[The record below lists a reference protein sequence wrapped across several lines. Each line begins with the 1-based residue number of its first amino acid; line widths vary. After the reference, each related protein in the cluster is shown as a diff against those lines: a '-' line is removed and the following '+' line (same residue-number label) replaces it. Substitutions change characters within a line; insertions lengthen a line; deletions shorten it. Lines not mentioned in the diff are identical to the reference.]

1 LVLQQAPARAAN
13 IHLPATAA
21 VSSCRLAYALR
32 ACPPAAE
39 AAKEVLKENVSMPLL
54 MADLFSQIPI
64 LRPLKVRQWRG
75 QTGCRLMPT
84 WHRVG

>member
-1 LVLQQAPARAAN
+1 
-13 IHLPATAA
+13 
-21 VSSCRLAYALR
+21 
-32 ACPPAAE
+32 
-39 AAKEVLKENVSMPLL
+39 MPLL